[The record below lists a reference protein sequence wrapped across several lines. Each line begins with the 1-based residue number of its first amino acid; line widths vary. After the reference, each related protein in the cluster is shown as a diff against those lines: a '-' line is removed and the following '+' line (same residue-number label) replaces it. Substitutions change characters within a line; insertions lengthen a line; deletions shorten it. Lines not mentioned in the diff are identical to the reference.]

1 MHLESGKNY
10 EYIRKEGKKATWEDI
25 WSSRKRLQRF
35 IHRQNEYKK
44 VFDMILRSYRQLKGS
59 LEYLEEFWMY
69 LNESI
74 YDHIET
80 GKLQFDR
87 IWKDLYHER
96 ILENK
101 FIKHFLNDVSYQY
114 EGL

>member
-1 MHLESGKNY
+1 
-10 EYIRKEGKKATWEDI
+10 
-25 WSSRKRLQRF
+25 
-35 IHRQNEYKK
+35 
-44 VFDMILRSYRQLKGS
+44 
-59 LEYLEEFWMY
+59 MY

-74 YDHIET
+74 YGQIET

-101 FIKHFLNDVSYQY
+101 FVKHFLNDVSDQY
-114 EGL
+114 EGLQSYHQK